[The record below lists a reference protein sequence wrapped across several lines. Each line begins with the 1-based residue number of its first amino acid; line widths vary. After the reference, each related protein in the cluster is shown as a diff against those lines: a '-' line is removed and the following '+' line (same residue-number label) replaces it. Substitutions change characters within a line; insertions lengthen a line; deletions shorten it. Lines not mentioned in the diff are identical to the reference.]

1 MTSKRFERKSAMSPP
16 YILWLCRALSAQA
29 LQGLVQ
35 LVCSRES
42 NLLLLPFP
50 ANSASS
56 RAGEHKVNFVVLE
69 ARDRVGGRV
78 FTEPNSGLDFGAAWM
93 TNSKENVLT
102 HVVSS
107 NEDFLSK

>member
-1 MTSKRFERKSAMSPP
+1 MTSKSLSEKSEMSLPTSFDVV
-16 YILWLCRALSAQA
+16 IVGAGFAGLSAA
-29 LQGLVQ
+29 RVL
-35 LVCSRES
+35 RES

-78 FTEPNSGLDFGAAWM
+78 FTEHNSGLDFGAAWM

-107 NEDFLSK
+107 HDDFLSK